1 MASPEPMSEKDSG
14 GGGGKKGGTTMGLP
28 NKLLLPAAV
37 LLALVGYL
45 MYTRA
50 KNAQAAAQQNQLDQS
65 QLAGYGPAGLPPN
78 YPDAQ
83 TIYSQLLNM
92 QYQLSN
98 LASGSGSGGGG
109 NQQPSGYSLLPYKK
123 TSATDALSLNELA
136 DIVNTTTQGIIDNT
150 VNARQSGGTWSD
162 TGPLGKYFAAG
173 NFDDPLPDG
182 AELYVP
188 ILAPPGQGAQL
199 GGPTGDLVP
208 TPYLYQPGGNTPPFG
223 AAGWGGN
230 ASAPSSTSNTSG
242 G

>member
-1 MASPEPMSEKDSG
+1 MAEPMSETD
-14 GGGGKKGGTTMGLP
+14 GGGKGSGGKTMGLP

-45 MYTRA
+45 MYTRS
-50 KNAQAAAQQNQLDQS
+50 KNAQAAAQQAQLDQS
-65 QLAGYGPAGLPPN
+65 QQYGPAGLPPN

-83 TIYSQLLNM
+83 TLYSQLLNL
-92 QYQLSN
+92 QYQVSN
-98 LASGSGSGGGG
+98 LANGQQGTPGSGGGTT
-109 NQQPSGYSLLPYKK
+109 QPPGYSLLPYKK
-123 TSATDALSLNELA
+123 TSDTDMLGLNELA
-136 DIVNTTTQGIIDNT
+136 DIVNTTPQAIIDNT
-150 VNARQSGGTWSD
+150 VNARSTGGTWTTNS
-162 TGPLGKYFAAG
+162 PLAKYFSAG

-199 GGPTGDLVP
+199 GGTTGDLVP

-223 AAGWGGN
+223 VGTSTTTSTGGT
-230 ASAPSSTSNTSG
+230 STGSG